1 MFGVNL
7 REIRK
12 QKGFTQTTLAEALAN
27 MTGEKIEKGNI
38 AKWET
43 GTNPKLSIIEAL
55 SIVLDTPEQYFF
67 NSSDEKLNKIVSK
80 FKPNLNEALSSTKKV
95 ALVDGYVGA
104 GSGGILSNINIKE
117 FLYIDKY
124 SINKRYKD
132 QEVNAI
138 EVVGDSM
145 TPYVNDSDIVLY
157 KPVEERLLINL
168 HDGKYII
175 ETANG
180 LQVKNL
186 SFKSNGNIII
196 SSENSAY
203 PSEEIKKSESQE
215 FLCIRGIVVGRI
227 LKS

>member
-1 MFGVNL
+1 MFGTNL
-7 REIRK
+7 REWRQKRKLTQADLASKLSDLLGEEIR
-12 QKGFTQTTLAEALAN
+12 QINVG
-27 MTGEKIEKGNI
+27 
-38 AKWET
+38 KWET
-43 GTNPKLSIIEAL
+43 GTNPKIIVIEA
-55 SIVLDTPEQYFF
+55 IAKVLDIPEQYLFD
-67 NSSDEKLNKIVSK
+67 SKEEKLNKIMIDY
-80 FKPNLNEALSSTKKV
+80 KPNINEAINNTKRV

-104 GSGGILSNINIKE
+104 GSGGLLNNINIKE